1 MILEIELL
9 AKLEEPK
16 ELIKQCH
23 KRIRKGRHFFLKKKQ
38 PTKRICMELRNTE
51 DRQRSFNVR
60 IMRVPKKE
68 NSSKG
73 PEQMPKTV
81 IEIFMDLKKENLNA
95 Y

>member
-1 MILEIELL
+1 
-9 AKLEEPK
+9 
-16 ELIKQCH
+16 
-23 KRIRKGRHFFLKKKQ
+23 
-38 PTKRICMELRNTE
+38 MELRNTE